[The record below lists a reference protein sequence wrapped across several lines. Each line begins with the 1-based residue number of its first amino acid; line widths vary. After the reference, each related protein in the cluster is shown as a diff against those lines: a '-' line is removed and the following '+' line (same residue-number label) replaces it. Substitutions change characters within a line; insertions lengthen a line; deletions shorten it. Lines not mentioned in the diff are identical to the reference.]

1 MDVVSLHRYI
11 AKSCTGQDPR
21 HVCDAVLLFSA
32 VANEPDELNAHGSK
46 GTVHLIT
53 KVLVCFVVDHCNAP
67 AKWKADG
74 LHLPHLYLY
83 IAAKFR

>member
-1 MDVVSLHRYI
+1 MVSLHRYI
-11 AKSCTGQDPR
+11 AKTRTGQDPR
-21 HVCDAVLLFSA
+21 NVCDAVLLFSA

-46 GTVHLIT
+46 VAVHLIT

-74 LHLPHLYLY
+74 LTAPSVMLSD
-83 IAAKFR
+83 

>member
-67 AKWKADG
+67 GQVEGRWTAPPTSISIYCCKV
-74 LHLPHLYLY
+74 
-83 IAAKFR
+83 